1 MPNEETNGVG
11 GGLMTPT
18 LDSLIE
24 KLWGFPPS
32 KLTSEGSSKLIE
44 DAMALG
50 ISGFL
55 FMNYPH
61 ELSSD
66 LTIRWAGAVALLL
79 LMLYAFFPQ
88 MMRLMMGRY
97 YNHYVDEEG
106 KE

>member
-1 MPNEETNGVG
+1 MS
-11 GGLMTPT
+11 
-18 LDSLIE
+18 LDTLIE
-24 KLWGFPPS
+24 KLWGYPPS

-44 DAMALG
+44 DAMTMF

-79 LMLYAFFPQ
+79 LMLYAFLPQ
-88 MMRLMMGRY
+88 MMRIMFGKY
-97 YNHYVDEEG
+97 YNHYVDEEEEV

>member
-1 MPNEETNGVG
+1 MIS
-11 GGLMTPT
+11 
-18 LDSLIE
+18 LDTLIE

-44 DAMALG
+44 DAMALSV
-50 ISGFL
+50 SGFL
-55 FMNYPH
+55 LVNYPH

-97 YNHYVDEEG
+97 YNHYVEEEEET